1 MYQAGLVKMES
12 GVLYSSS
19 MQPLQRVTNVKIGTQ
34 IPRQNTDV
42 LNRGKPLEQRQVIN
56 YSPVDVTFD
65 LFKSDNS
72 LEIMLGL
79 INPNGIVTNIHD
91 TNGLTATYGIR
102 SSQVYYAPTTS
113 TNYNGL
119 YDLKSGVITSYGLQG
134 TINEAMRQSIG
145 MQYLDMSGSVNT
157 TARDSSNYTAALV
170 NPANIQLTGIQ
181 FTGYG
186 VTGMNVQSFS
196 FGVSFGRV
204 AVMQLGTKF
213 PVRRQLTSVVAS
225 LQVQGFIE
233 GLNNSFTGLSQ
244 YDCGTPTYGTVG
256 LTMTPL
262 CGLTSPASITMI
274 NPYLESFSTDAQVG
288 GFTTFSASFSLP
300 IGPNPNETTDGSV
313 VIMT

>member
-1 MYQAGLVKMES
+1 MES

-19 MQPLQRVTNVKIGTQ
+19 MQVINRVTNIKIGAQ
-34 IPRQNTDV
+34 ISRQNTEV

-56 YSPVDVTFD
+56 YSPVDVSFD
-65 LFKSDNS
+65 LLKSDNS

-79 INPNGIVTNIHD
+79 INPNGIVTNIYD
-91 TNGLTATYGIR
+91 TNSQTATYGIR
-102 SSQVYYAPTTS
+102 SAQVYYAPTTS

-134 TINEAMRQSIG
+134 TINEAVRESIG
-145 MQYLDMSGSVNT
+145 MQFLDMSGSVNT

-170 NPANIQLTGIQ
+170 NPSNIQLTGIQ

-196 FGVSFGRV
+196 FNVGFSRV

-213 PVRRQLTSVVAS
+213 PVRRQLTNVVATM
-225 LQVQGFIE
+225 QVQGFIE
-233 GLNNSFTGLSQ
+233 GLNNSLTGLSQ
-244 YDCGTPTYGTVG
+244 YDCGTPSYGTVG
-256 LTMTPL
+256 LTMNPL
-262 CGLTSPASITMI
+262 CGLPGTSPSTITMI
-274 NPYLESFSTDAQVG
+274 NPYIESFSADAQVG
-288 GFTTFSASFSLP
+288 GFTTFSASFSMP